1 MINCRIPNA
10 YAPIAVASTWAVLSL
25 DSISPSPIIN
35 NLMELHN
42 SWLTVDGANKFQ
54 KMQHYLAIY
63 GAECILSTYQKNCN
77 RININKYIFYDM
89 NSSFSPSVLNGTNLQ
104 RSCSFYNIFFTQHH
118 NYFYQRLSSV
128 LLQQQLVSSLGFY
141 LIVSLCWLQKLR
153 GTLWIVF
160 LLA

>member
-54 KMQHYLAIY
+54 KM
-63 GAECILSTYQKNCN
+63 
-77 RININKYIFYDM
+77 
-89 NSSFSPSVLNGTNLQ
+89 
-104 RSCSFYNIFFTQHH
+104 
-118 NYFYQRLSSV
+118 
-128 LLQQQLVSSLGFY
+128 
-141 LIVSLCWLQKLR
+141 
-153 GTLWIVF
+153 
-160 LLA
+160 